1 MTSIISDEVGLDG
14 VGIGV
19 GVGVVI
25 VTNCA
30 LRKMD
35 TGICKKIFGSVVGLE
50 LFVN

>member
-14 VGIGV
+14 VGV

-30 LRKMD
+30 LRKTD